1 MRASTTI
8 VIAGL
13 VLVSAAYLAGVL
25 GPAGDRQ
32 AAGTPETCYAAAVE
46 AAAKPNP
53 TNVPCDWKAF
63 EDASPGAALNG
74 RYEAASAGV
83 SGRLVIMEWADQPA
97 RLAFS
102 TAGESPRYI
111 CTAAFE
117 ARREAD
123 MLVARVADVPG
134 CDVTVRSGTTPGVV
148 SVTAAEPC
156 NTFCNMR
163 GSLSGEFRLMP
174 H

>member
-1 MRASTTI
+1 MRTSTTLVI
-8 VIAGL
+8 VVGL
-13 VLVSAAYLAGVL
+13 LSAAAYISGVFK
-25 GPAGDRQ
+25 PARERI
-32 AAGTPETCYAAAVE
+32 AATTVESCYAAAV
-46 AAAKPNP
+46 AAATKPNP
-53 TNVPCDWKAF
+53 TNVACDWKAV
-63 EDASPGAALNG
+63 EALSPGAALNG
-74 RYEAASAGV
+74 RFEAVGAGIT
-83 SGRLVIMEWADQPA
+83 GRLVIMEQADKPA

-117 ARREAD
+117 AQREAD
-123 MLVARVADVPG
+123 MLVARVGDVPG
-134 CDVTVRSGTTPGVV
+134 CDVTVTSGATPGVV

-163 GSLSGEFRLMP
+163 GSLSGDFRLMA